1 MFLCTMCSTGARC
14 FGRVRAHSS
23 AVAFFVP
30 PPVEPNAHVNL
41 SLIGMRR
48 RTFILICRTYIH
60 IHMLPVFYNGI
71 FYKLGWKW
79 LWFNLWSWLWKIK
92 YGDQWRKRFV
102 WINSLLFST
111 IHINLSIKFQPKLKQ
126 PQT

>member
-60 IHMLPVFYNGI
+60 IHMLPVFYYTMGENGFDSI
-71 FYKLGWKW
+71 
-79 LWFNLWSWLWKIK
+79 
-92 YGDQWRKRFV
+92 YGHDCKKSNMATNEGSV
-102 WINSLLFST
+102 LYGLIPFSFPPF
-111 IHINLSIKFQPKLKQ
+111 I
-126 PQT
+126 